1 MNIFEN
7 AEFISCEDNNR
18 LFSVM
23 IENKGKI
30 IFTGNTVPETYK
42 MANRINLQNKC
53 VVPAFGDTHIHF
65 SSFSYF
71 NAGLDCR
78 YANDF
83 NDLGEIINQHICN
96 HKTGKVLLCFGCS
109 AHTVKEKRLP
119 ERLDL
124 DKITSHPIM
133 IVKYD
138 GHASVANSAL
148 IKKIP
153 ASITQDEGFDKKTGW
168 FYHNAFFKVTNH
180 ISKSVSPLDV
190 FRNLSYGADALAQK
204 GIHLIHAAEGVGFP
218 MDIDIDITRIAASV
232 LPLEFR
238 IFFQTMNINKVLKR
252 KLPRVGGCFK
262 NGLDGCLGSMDAALT
277 APYSNDIDNFGVLFY
292 SQDEVNQFM
301 KQANRAGLQIA
312 VHAIGDAAIEQ
323 AIHGYEAALSDF
335 PREDHRHIII
345 HADLMTE
352 KCIEKAAKLGIHIA
366 LQTPF
371 LHWREEPMTYINDIL
386 GERSRQL
393 IPLKSMS
400 EAGIIAANG
409 SDAPCTHPDPLFGIY
424 CACNHPN
431 SDESIS
437 VIDALRMHT
446 NHAAK
451 LSFDEETRGTLTEG
465 KFADFVVLD
474 QNPLK
479 IPVEQFK
486 NVKIEDLYMKGE
498 KYKSLV
504 ESPYQLFLRAAYAM
518 FTFFAR

>member
-42 MANRINLQNKC
+42 MANRINLKNKC

-83 NDLGEIINQHICN
+83 NDLGAIINQHICN

-148 IKKIP
+148 IKKLP

-277 APYSNDIDNFGVLFY
+277 APYSNNLDNCGVLFY
-292 SQDEVNQFM
+292 SQEEVNQFM

-323 AIHGYEAALSDF
+323 AIHGYETALSDF

-479 IPVEQFK
+479 IPVEQLK

-504 ESPYQLFLRAAYAM
+504 ESPYQLFLRAAYSM